1 MRERPRRRRRTATE
15 CPGDEVCSLTPDA
28 YRVAMLIA
36 LSKGPR
42 NPLTEA
48 QRAEVELF
56 MARLLAKAAAED
68 GCGAPDGRSPHDAPP
83 TAPVHPPATC
93 RVVARADRCSG
104 CSPVRYVTV

>member
-56 MARLLAKAAAED
+56 MARLLAKAAAEE
-68 GCGAPDGRSPHDAPP
+68 DADADARDAIYSIFEAICSAS
-83 TAPVHPPATC
+83 TTFAAWRRLFLPVP
-93 RVVARADRCSG
+93 VVVNRDQQR
-104 CSPVRYVTV
+104 

>member
-48 QRAEVELF
+48 QRAEVEQF
-56 MARLLAKAAAED
+56 MARLFLEKLPEGD
-68 GCGAPDGRSPHDAPP
+68 
-83 TAPVHPPATC
+83 
-93 RVVARADRCSG
+93 
-104 CSPVRYVTV
+104 